1 MFRVY
6 EREFLLWECSNK
18 KIACEYGSSPNW
30 CQYYIVRVENMWG
43 NCDVYHFAAKMDGS
57 GEIDYI
63 KIQPERNRNSD
74 KILQIVQSNNSFF
87 GIKISYIEQGT
98 EHRDGGGFINYIKF
112 IVAN

>member
-1 MFRVY
+1 
-6 EREFLLWECSNK
+6 
-18 KIACEYGSSPNW
+18 
-30 CQYYIVRVENMWG
+30 
-43 NCDVYHFAAKMDGS
+43 MDGS

-98 EHRDGGGFINYIKF
+98 EHREGGGFINYIKF
-112 IVAN
+112 IVVN